1 MLKIALIFD
10 GYCISR
16 QIKLCDAEVMGKKGR
31 CMRWGQNTT
40 RVGDLMRELKH
51 YKHSFVSNY
60 TFFLATSCPS
70 FRLSL
75 QFLFSHFSLLPSN
88 FHPFL
93 VIRQE
98 ILSGEGAEEIAPPPQ
113 ITASFLEESA
123 VFASELCSLT
133 PPVLFFFKSH
143 NFLHEVTFSISVCL
157 SPLLALPLACFSVSV
172 ALWVP
177 CSVMNEFHSSFFWGL
192 CEKL

>member
-1 MLKIALIFD
+1 
-10 GYCISR
+10 
-16 QIKLCDAEVMGKKGR
+16 
-31 CMRWGQNTT
+31 
-40 RVGDLMRELKH
+40 MRELKH

-93 VIRQE
+93 VIGQE

-192 CEKL
+192 CEKLQTLPAPIFSLGYSFPWRWRKEGGGRVGGSGARGQEWPLSELKL

>member
-1 MLKIALIFD
+1 MKE
-10 GYCISR
+10 ISTLHTE
-16 QIKLCDAEVMGKKGR
+16 LCLQLYF
-31 CMRWGQNTT
+31 C
-40 RVGDLMRELKH
+40 
-51 YKHSFVSNY
+51 
-60 TFFLATSCPS
+60 LAMSCLS
-70 FRLSL
+70 FRHSL
-75 QFLFSHFSLLPSN
+75 QFLFRYFSLLPFN

-98 ILSGEGAEEIAPPPQ
+98 NLSGEEAEEITPPSQ
-113 ITASFLEESA
+113 ITASFLAESA

-172 ALWVP
+172 AL
-177 CSVMNEFHSSFFWGL
+177 
-192 CEKL
+192 